1 MKDFIIFGVLLL
13 ILFMLMTKS
22 DSKYGY
28 NKYGYRKYG
37 YNKNKN
43 KTEGGGSFGTHK
55 VDGEEEYFEDY

>member
-1 MKDFIIFGVLLL
+1 MKDFIIFGILLL

-37 YNKNKN
+37 YNKNK
-43 KTEGGGSFGTHK
+43 TEGGGSCGAHK
-55 VDGEEEYFEDY
+55 KEDEEDEDEDKY

>member
-22 DSKYGY
+22 DYKYGYKKNNKDKKYSY

-37 YNKNKN
+37 YNKEKN
-43 KTEGGGSFGTHK
+43 
-55 VDGEEEYFEDY
+55 VEEEE

>member
-13 ILFMLMTKS
+13 ILFMLMSKS

-37 YNKNKN
+37 YNKNK
-43 KTEGGGSFGTHK
+43 TEGGGSCGAHK
-55 VDGEEEYFEDY
+55 EEDEGEEEEDKY

>member
-13 ILFMLMTKS
+13 ILFMLMSKS

-37 YNKNKN
+37 YNKNK
-43 KTEGGGSFGTHK
+43 TEGGGSCGNHK
-55 VDGEEEYFEDY
+55 NKHDEYENEDEDN

>member
-1 MKDFIIFGVLLL
+1 MKDLIIFAVLLL

-37 YNKNKN
+37 YNKNK
-43 KTEGGGSFGTHK
+43 TEGGGSCGAHQ
-55 VDGEEEYFEDY
+55 EEEDEEEN